1 MSEHVLPSM
10 IHAQRRASAWGAV
23 VAVALGAFALVASEF
38 MPVSL
43 LTPLASDLR
52 ISEGTAGQAI
62 SISGAFALV
71 TSLFI
76 SSLSGRLDRKPVML
90 SLTALMLVSGTTVAF
105 APSVAVFMAG
115 RALIGVAI
123 GGFWSMSA
131 ATVMRLVQTE
141 QVPRALAI
149 VNGGNAR
156 WGCRVRCDRPSRDVR
171 VECHFA

>member
-1 MSEHVLPSM
+1 MSEHVLPAM
-10 IHAQRRASAWGAV
+10 IHAERRASAWGAV

-76 SSLSGRLDRKPVML
+76 SSLSGRLDRKPVLHAARQPASHL
-90 SLTALMLVSGTTVAF
+90 SG
-105 APSVAVFMAG
+105 
-115 RALIGVAI
+115 
-123 GGFWSMSA
+123 
-131 ATVMRLVQTE
+131 
-141 QVPRALAI
+141 
-149 VNGGNAR
+149 
-156 WGCRVRCDRPSRDVR
+156 
-171 VECHFA
+171 